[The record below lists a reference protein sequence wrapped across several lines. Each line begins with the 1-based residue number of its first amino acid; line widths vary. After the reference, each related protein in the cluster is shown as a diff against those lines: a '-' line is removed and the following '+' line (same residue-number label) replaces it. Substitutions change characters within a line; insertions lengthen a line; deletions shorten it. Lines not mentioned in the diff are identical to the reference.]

1 MARDRLAMMGGG
13 GGGYSNVTEQAYP
26 SQGGHY
32 EMEDVGY
39 GGADDMSTFYAEISS
54 IQDAIKEYNANVSR
68 ISDLHSKSLNNTDD
82 SASQR
87 FNRELEDLVQE
98 TSAMSN
104 ELKRRI
110 KSLEARRGSGRDGQ
124 IRQQQTG
131 LVKKKFVDAIQ
142 TYQDMEYQYR
152 TKYKQRLER
161 QFKIV
166 KPDATPEEVR
176 AVVDENQGGQIF
188 SQALMTSNRYG
199 ESRAAYRE
207 VQERHEDIKKIE
219 KTITELAQL
228 FQDMSILVEQ
238 QGETIDVIQNHAEN
252 AERDV
257 GLGLKD
263 TEAAVV
269 SARSARKKRW
279 ICFFIILI
287 ILAIVGIAVGISV
300 KNAVGKNKN

>member
-1 MARDRLAMMGGG
+1 
-13 GGGYSNVTEQAYP
+13 
-26 SQGGHY
+26 
-32 EMEDVGY
+32 MEDVGY
-39 GGADDMSTFYAEISS
+39 GGDDMSSFYAEISS
-54 IQDAIKEYNANVSR
+54 IQDALKEYNANVSR

-82 SASQR
+82 SATQR
-87 FNRELEDLVQE
+87 YARELEDLVQE

-110 KSLEARRGSGRDGQ
+110 KSLEAKRGSGRDGQ

-142 TYQDMEYQYR
+142 SYQDMEYQFR

-219 KTITELAQL
+219 KTLTELAQL

-238 QGETIDVIQNHAEN
+238 QGETIDVIQTHAEN

-300 KNAVGKNKN
+300 KNAVSKKN